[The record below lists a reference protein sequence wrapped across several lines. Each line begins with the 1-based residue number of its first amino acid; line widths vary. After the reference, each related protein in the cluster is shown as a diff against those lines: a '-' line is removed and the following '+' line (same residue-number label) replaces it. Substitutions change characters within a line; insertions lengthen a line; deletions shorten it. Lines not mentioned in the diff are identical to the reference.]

1 MRSSNGRLPQNRQSI
16 QRRSNLAKHGLA
28 GSSFQVF
35 LEGHL
40 RSGALIVADNADHC
54 PEYVAHVRRPEAGYL
69 SVPISGNV
77 EVSIRS
83 QL

>member
-28 GSSFQVF
+28 GHRFKSCLKDTFDPGHSSSPTTQTTV
-35 LEGHL
+35 
-40 RSGALIVADNADHC
+40 RSMLLTFA
-54 PEYVAHVRRPEAGYL
+54 PEAGYL

-77 EVSIRS
+77 EVSMRS
-83 QL
+83 